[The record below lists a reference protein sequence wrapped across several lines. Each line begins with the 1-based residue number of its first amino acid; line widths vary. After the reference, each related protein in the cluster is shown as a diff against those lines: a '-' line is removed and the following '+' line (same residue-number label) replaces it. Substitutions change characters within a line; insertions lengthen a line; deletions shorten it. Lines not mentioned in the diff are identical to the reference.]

1 MAKQRTKAKEEDDKK
16 RKYTQRPFPYF
27 GLEDS
32 LAIARSIAENNA
44 CKPYSRLSLAESI
57 DRSPESSGFR
67 TLITSSSTYGLT
79 EGGYV
84 APQIKLTDLGLSIVA
99 QKSDEEKRQGLIRAA
114 FNIELFERLYKHF
127 DQHKIPPDENF
138 RNTLIRDFNLD
149 ATLVDECIKL
159 FKADG
164 KFAGLIRHVSGA
176 DRVSVHDAG
185 GPPAEPEGDRS
196 REEQTKDTKREP
208 QLTPAPEESKKISQ
222 VSAPTYPR
230 VFITHGKHQEI
241 VKQLKDLLAFG
252 KFMPVVAQEHETP
265 SKPVPEKVLDDM
277 RSCFAGIIHVASE
290 DELLDREGTVH
301 HKINENVLIEIG
313 AAMALYKGNFILLVQ
328 KGIHLP
334 SNLQGLYRCEYEGTK
349 LDYEATM
356 KLLKAFSEF
365 KP

>member
-1 MAKQRTKAKEEDDKK
+1 MANRKSKDKENAK
-16 RKYTQRPFPYF
+16 RKYVLRAFPYF

-32 LAIARSIAENNA
+32 LTVARSIAENNA

-57 DRSPESSGFR
+57 KRSPESSGFR
-67 TLITSSSTYGLT
+67 NLITSSSSYGLT
-79 EGGYV
+79 EGSYA
-84 APQIKLTDLGLSIVA
+84 APQVKLTDLGLSIVA
-99 QKSDEEKRQGLIRAA
+99 PKSDEEKRQGMIRAA
-114 FNIELFERLYKHF
+114 FNIKQFADLYKHF
-127 DQHKIPPDENF
+127 DQHKIPPDANF
-138 RNTLIRDFNLD
+138 RNTLIRDFILD

-164 KFAGLIRHVSGA
+164 KFVGLIRQVSGA
-176 DRVSVHDAG
+176 DRVSIHDAG
-185 GPPAEPEGDRS
+185 GLPTEQEGEKIVENEVK
-196 REEQTKDTKREP
+196 EEKKGGVT
-208 QLTPAPEESKKISQ
+208 LPAPEEPKVIPPLVPQ
-222 VSAPTYPR
+222 TYPR

-241 VKQLKDLLAFG
+241 VKQLKDLLVFG
-252 KFMPVVAQEHETP
+252 KFEPVVAQEHETL
-265 SKPVPEKVLDDM
+265 SKPVTQKVLDDM
-277 RSCFAGIIHVASE
+277 RSCFAGVIHVASE
-290 DELLDREGTVH
+290 EELLDREGNVH

-313 AAMALYKGNFILLVQ
+313 AAAALYKGNFILLVQ